1 MSCHLKNCHCSIAP
15 PSYFFSAM
23 GLGNYEACKYFRR
36 FTRELTPEEHGNVF
50 CVTHPDSEGPLNW
63 AHHEKLVVCDEEIAF
78 ISGMDLS
85 IGRWDLHGRFPLFD
99 DGPEG
104 ERTWI
109 GNDYWNQFNVKPRM
123 NIITESVVQAKV

>member
-1 MSCHLKNCHCSIAP
+1 M
-15 PSYFFSAM
+15 F
-23 GLGNYEACKYFRR
+23 GR
-36 FTRELTPEEHGNVF
+36 FVDGSWN
-50 CVTHPDSEGPLNW
+50 PDEGPLNW

-123 NIITESVVQAKV
+123 NIITESVVQAKVWNCTQL

>member
-1 MSCHLKNCHCSIAP
+1 MKNSGRSGSISPRNPA
-15 PSYFFSAM
+15 
-23 GLGNYEACKYFRR
+23 L
-36 FTRELTPEEHGNVF
+36 
-50 CVTHPDSEGPLNW
+50 GPLNW

-123 NIITESVVQAKV
+123 NIITESVVQAKVFNCTKIARFCVHYSMCT